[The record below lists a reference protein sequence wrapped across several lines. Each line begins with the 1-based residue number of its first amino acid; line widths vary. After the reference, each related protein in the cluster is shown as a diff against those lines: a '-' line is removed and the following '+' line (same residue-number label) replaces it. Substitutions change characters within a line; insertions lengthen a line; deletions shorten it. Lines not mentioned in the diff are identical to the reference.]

1 MDDRG
6 WQAVGWAVAAVV
18 AVLEGKM
25 SVDDLGPRLLARA
38 LKSEGDY

>member
-1 MDDRG
+1 
-6 WQAVGWAVAAVV
+6 
-18 AVLEGKM
+18 VLEGRM